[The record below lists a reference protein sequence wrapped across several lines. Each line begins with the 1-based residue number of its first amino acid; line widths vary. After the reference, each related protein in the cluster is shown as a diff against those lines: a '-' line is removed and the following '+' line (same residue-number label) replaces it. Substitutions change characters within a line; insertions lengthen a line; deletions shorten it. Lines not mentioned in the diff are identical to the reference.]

1 MTRKTFILAGL
12 FAIALG
18 SLSAALQS
26 YLLLS
31 QTIPTDSGPYYL
43 LFSALVTPVG
53 FGLLLWKRLRTVGRS
68 KRFTAFS
75 FFGLLV
81 TFYFALIFPV
91 IAWIGLD
98 TSSISGAIISNEIG
112 AWASSGREGV
122 IIFTLKAK
130 LQVAILLAIDYL
142 VGYWPLFVALYL
154 AALDPRFPKGDSQLK
169 RLLNRIFT
177 THRTITSPINKTANL
192 RQTSV

>member
-142 VGYWPLFVALYL
+142 VGYWPLFVAMYL
-154 AALDPRFPKGDSQLK
+154 AASDPRFPKENNLLG
-169 RLLNRIFT
+169 RLSKSLSATRSS
-177 THRTITSPINKTANL
+177 TSKAI
-192 RQTSV
+192 QQSIS